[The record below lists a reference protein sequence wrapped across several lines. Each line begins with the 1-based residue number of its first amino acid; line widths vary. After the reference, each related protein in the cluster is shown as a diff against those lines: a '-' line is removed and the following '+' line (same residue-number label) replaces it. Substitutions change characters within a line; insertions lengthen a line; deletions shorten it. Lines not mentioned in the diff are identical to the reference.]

1 MVPPPRILVDVVLP
15 TMRRGEHIMGMP
27 QPAPNWTVEQVL
39 ALPDDGNR
47 YEVVDG
53 ELLVSPAPVFRHQD
67 AILALVRRLEPFV
80 RSNGIGHLS
89 ISPSDIEL
97 DDHTL
102 VQPDIF
108 VFELPGGKLPEHWKD
123 IRRLLLVVEVLSPS
137 TARADRQVKRLR
149 YQRQGIPEYWIV
161 DLDARL
167 VERWRPQDERPEIIH
182 DIQSCR
188 PSSGGAVPSLELSDI
203 FGEALG
209 A

>member
-1 MVPPPRILVDVVLP
+1 
-15 TMRRGEHIMGMP
+15 MGMP

-53 ELLVSPAPVFRHQD
+53 ELLVTPAPLFRHQD

-80 RSNGIGHLS
+80 RSNGVGHLS
-89 ISPSDIEL
+89 ISPADIEF

-108 VFELPGGKLPEHWKD
+108 VFELPGGKRPGRWKD
-123 IRRLLLVVEVLSPS
+123 IRSLLLAVEVLSPS

-182 DIQSCR
+182 ETLSWR
-188 PSSGGAVPSLELSDI
+188 PGTGSAVLTIELPEL
-203 FGEALG
+203 FGELLG
-209 A
+209 D